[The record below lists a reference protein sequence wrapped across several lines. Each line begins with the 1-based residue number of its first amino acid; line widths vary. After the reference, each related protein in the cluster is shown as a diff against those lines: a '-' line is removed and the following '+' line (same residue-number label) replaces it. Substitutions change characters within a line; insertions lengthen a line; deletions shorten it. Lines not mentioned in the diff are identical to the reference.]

1 MDGHIVELINVTQ
14 AISWLPWAV
23 MYFFL
28 IGISYAGF
36 FLTLPAFVFG
46 RGKLEGIA
54 RMGLVVALT
63 CGIAAPIA
71 LVSDLHHPERFYNF
85 YLHFTPGSWMS
96 WGTFFISAYLVGLLI
111 YAWLVYRPG
120 LAAQAQTQS
129 GKAAVVF
136 KALGG
141 QASPQGVKLV
151 GLFTAIAAILVVV
164 YSGSEMVV
172 VKARV
177 LWHGPFMPLLFLTT
191 ALAGAGG
198 LALVLS
204 NIYSNAGDNKDI
216 QAELSR
222 YMLVTSGLT
231 VLLAIVWLLSGMTGM
246 LVSGEAVVRL
256 ATEYNPVSF
265 WLLWALLGTIV
276 PLVLIKSRP
285 ATAGALAVFG
295 AWIFRWS
302 MFIDGQRIPKTGT
315 GFFAYDIPWGSEGML
330 SLIGTFALWVLLV
343 MIVTTFLPW
352 RGTAA
357 ATGKASH

>member
-1 MDGHIVELINVTQ
+1 MCSFFFFKQKTAYEIKECDWSSDVCSSDL
-14 AISWLPWAV
+14 LPWAV

-231 VLLAIVWLLSGMTGM
+231 VLLAIVWRLSGMTGM

-276 PLVLIKSRP
+276 P
-285 ATAGALAVFG
+285 FG
-295 AWIFRWS
+295 ADKEPSGYGGRPGCVRCLDF
-302 MFIDGQRIPKTGT
+302 
-315 GFFAYDIPWGSEGML
+315 
-330 SLIGTFALWVLLV
+330 SLEHVYRRATYSKDRHR
-343 MIVTTFLPW
+343 FLCL
-352 RGTAA
+352 
-357 ATGKASH
+357 

>member
-14 AISWLPWAV
+14 AVSWLPWAV

-28 IGISYAGF
+28 IGLSYAGF
-36 FLTLPAFVFG
+36 FLSLPAFVFG
-46 RGKLEGIA
+46 RSKQEGIA
-54 RMGLVVALT
+54 RVGLVVALT

-71 LVSDLHHPERFYNF
+71 LVSDLHHPDRFYNF

-96 WGTFFISAYLVGLLI
+96 WGTFFISSYIAGLLI
-111 YAWLVYRPG
+111 YAWLIYRPG

-129 GKAAVVF
+129 GTAAAVF

-151 GLFTAIAAILVVV
+151 GLFTAIAATLVIV
-164 YSGSEMVV
+164 YTGSEMAV
-172 VKARV
+172 VKTRA
-177 LWHGPFMPLLFLTT
+177 LWHGPFMPLLFVTT

-204 NIYSNAGDNKDI
+204 NIFGNAAENKDI
-216 QAELSR
+216 QAGLGR
-222 YMLVTSGLT
+222 YMQVTSGLT
-231 VLLAIVWLLSGMTGM
+231 VLLAVVWLLSGMTGM
-246 LVSGEAVVRL
+246 LVSGKTVVRL
-256 ATEYNPVSF
+256 ATEYNPSSF
-265 WLLWALLGTIV
+265 WLLWVILGTIA

-285 ATAGALAVFG
+285 VTAGALAVFG

-302 MFIDGQRIPKTGT
+302 MFIDGQNIPKTGA
-315 GFFAYDIPWGSEGML
+315 GFFHYEIPWGSEGIL
-330 SLIGTFALWVLLV
+330 SLIGTFGLWVLVV

-352 RGTAA
+352 RGSTA
-357 ATGKASH
+357 ATGKAHS

>member
-14 AISWLPWAV
+14 ANSWLPWAV
-23 MYFFL
+23 LYFFL
-28 IGISYAGF
+28 IGLSYAGF
-36 FLTLPAFVFG
+36 FLSMPAFVFG
-46 RGKLEGIA
+46 RSQFERIA
-54 RMGLVVALT
+54 RVSLVVALT

-71 LVSDLHHPERFYNF
+71 LVSDLHHPDRFYNF

-96 WGTFFISAYLVGLLI
+96 WGTFFLSTYLVGLVI

-120 LAAQAQTQS
+120 LAAQAQNQ
-129 GKAAVVF
+129 GGIAAAVF

-141 QASPQGVKLV
+141 PAMPQAVKFI
-151 GLFTAIAAILVVV
+151 GLITAIAAVLVVI
-164 YSGSEMVV
+164 YTGAEMAI
-172 VKARV
+172 VKTRL

-204 NIYSNAGDNKDI
+204 NIYSHAGDNRDI
-216 QAELSR
+216 QVGLSR
-222 YMLVTSGLT
+222 FMLVTLGLT
-231 VLLAIVWLLSGMTGM
+231 ALLTIIWLLSGMAGV
-246 LVSGEAVVRL
+246 LVSGEAVMRL
-256 ATEYNPVSF
+256 ATEYNPLSF
-265 WLLWALLGTIV
+265 WLLWAVLGTIA

-302 MFIDGQRIPKTGT
+302 MFIDGQRIPKTGA
-315 GFFAYDIPWGSEGML
+315 GFFPYDIPWGSEGML
-330 SLIGTFALWVLLV
+330 SLMGTFALWVLLV

-352 RGTAA
+352 RGSAS
-357 ATGKASH
+357 ATGKAPH